1 MFLQAVSHASTYCHA
16 SCVREQGNGLGGPI
30 AAAALC
36 RLTALRVLA
45 LSHNMLKGQL
55 PECMATMQQLIWLW
69 MDDNRIHGPVSE
81 FSQLGQ
87 FLKNVDNLNLASSK
101 LKVLGL
107 A

>member
-1 MFLQAVSHASTYCHA
+1 
-16 SCVREQGNGLGGPI
+16 
-30 AAAALC
+30 
-36 RLTALRVLA
+36 
-45 LSHNMLKGQL
+45 MLKGKL

>member
-1 MFLQAVSHASTYCHA
+1 MLFVC
-16 SCVREQGNGLGGPI
+16 CVLCGQGDGLGGPVG
-30 AAAALC
+30 AAALC
-36 RLTALRVLA
+36 GLTALRVLA
-45 LSHNMLKGQL
+45 LSQNLLKGEL
-55 PECMATMQQLIWLW
+55 PPCMAGLHNLIWLW

-87 FLKNVDNLNLASSK
+87 FLKNVDSLSLASSK